1 MIRTYSESGRSDEYD
16 GIRMIALGRAMK
28 DFPDGLPSSNGWDED
43 TSADRDGVEIVTVT
57 LSVDDD
63 PAAT

>member
-1 MIRTYSESGRSDEYD
+1 MIRTYSEFGRADQYD

-43 TSADRDGVEIVTVT
+43 TTESDGVVTVTVT

>member
-1 MIRTYSESGRSDEYD
+1 MIRTYSESGRADQYD
-16 GIRMIALGRAMK
+16 GMRMIALGRAMK
-28 DFPDGLPSSNGWDED
+28 DFPDGLPPSNGWDEG
-43 TSADRDGVEIVTVT
+43 TTESDGVVTVTVT

>member
-1 MIRTYSESGRSDEYD
+1 MIRTYSESGRADQYD

-43 TSADRDGVEIVTVT
+43 TTEGDGVAMVTVT
-57 LSVDDD
+57 LRVDDD

>member
-1 MIRTYSESGRSDEYD
+1 MIRTYSESGRADQYD
-16 GIRMIALGRAMK
+16 GIRMIALGRALK

-43 TSADRDGVEIVTVT
+43 TAEGDGVAMVTVT
-57 LSVDDD
+57 LRVDDD

>member
-1 MIRTYSESGRSDEYD
+1 MIRTYSEFGRADQYD

-43 TSADRDGVEIVTVT
+43 TTESDGVAIVTVT

-63 PAAT
+63 PNAT